1 MPRAPQPHTPDI
13 DLDARRAYAAGGGAP
28 EVLTPDLAAFC
39 QSGVSVIVGACRPG
53 EAPVAGLGCAC
64 RILSDGRRRLLL
76 PRPGNERLLTMV
88 EGGGAIAITF
98 SQPITHRS
106 IQVKGSRG
114 VVAMLAEEDRLES
127 VRQSQG
133 IRQELVDVGYPS
145 SFAEAYCRVDPDIL
159 VALDL
164 TLDAAFV
171 QTPGPGAGAELKP

>member
-1 MPRAPQPHTPDI
+1 M
-13 DLDARRAYAAGGGAP
+13 
-28 EVLTPDLAAFC
+28 
-39 QSGVSVIVGACRPG
+39 
-53 EAPVAGLGCAC
+53 
-64 RILSDGRRRLLL
+64 RLLL
-76 PRPGNERLLTMV
+76 PRPGNEGLLAMV
-88 EGGGAIAITF
+88 EQGAPIAITF

-114 VVAMLAEEDRLES
+114 AITTLDEEDRLES

-133 IRQELVDVGYPS
+133 IRQELVDVGYPP